1 MVLRESATLIQPPAP
16 RLPLLR
22 IAAVFL
28 AVFVALH
35 VAYSAARGTW
45 IERLVIDE
53 ATVRP
58 AAHLVGTL
66 DPALEARADG
76 HSIRAAG
83 SSLNVL
89 NGCEGTETM
98 FLMIAAFAAAPLP
111 WRARLL
117 GGLSSLAF
125 VYALNQARIVTLFF
139 AARHDRSLFD
149 LLHGT
154 VLPIVIVGAAMLFF
168 LFWLSRGTRRDHAD
182 GRAA

>member
-1 MVLRESATLIQPPAP
+1 MSEAP
-16 RLPLLR
+16 RRPPLFRL
-22 IAAVFL
+22 ALVFL
-28 AVFVALH
+28 AVFAALH
-35 VAYSAARGTW
+35 VAYSAARGTS
-45 IERLVIDE
+45 IERLVIDV

-58 AAHLVGTL
+58 AAGIVNAVDPSL
-66 DPALEARADG
+66 DARADG
-76 HSIRAAG
+76 HSIRASG

-111 WRARLL
+111 WRTRLL

-168 LFWLSRGTRRDHAD
+168 LFWLGRGTRWRDATVD
-182 GRAA
+182 AA